1 MWYRSLKREVGI
13 ILLKALSVVL
23 VVMFIVSFLDSW
35 YNDERLSDGS
45 CNIAIFPIEGIIL
58 PFMTYDEFPLVTTPS
73 TVRNFVS
80 RAENDPNIKAIVF
93 EINSPGGTP
102 VASAQVAEIIHSTA
116 LPTISLV
123 GDLAASGGYLVA
135 VAADKVIASPMS
147 TVGSI
152 GVTMSYT
159 EISKQNEEDGITF
172 VELASGK
179 FKDAGNPNKPLSDE
193 ERAMFERDLRIV
205 HEEFVAAVAN
215 YRSVAVETLQN
226 LADGSSMP
234 GRSAL
239 DLGLVDELGGRQS
252 VKEALSGILNT
263 DTNALVFCEYEAP
276 SLF

>member
-1 MWYRSLKREVGI
+1 M
-13 ILLKALSVVL
+13 VL

-123 GDLAASGGYLVA
+123 GDLAASGGYLAA